1 MNYTAFFEGKE
12 PDDLGRNLLKIL
24 HFGRIRMEL
33 THNYIQRLF
42 PLAEESRFSECD
54 LLTEEDRLAFRGSIL
69 AQDGMRGAYQKM
81 LWFWKLDGEQYKNSV
96 YRHWNAYNNH
106 NHWRMSRVLKSL
118 QLLGMEEE
126 YKDFSMRIRWIIDHP
141 QQYRVTGVTVKI
153 WIAELTGKA
162 WRQEKRI

>member
-12 PDDLGRNLLKIL
+12 PDDLGRYLSKIL
-24 HFGRIRMEL
+24 RFGRIRMEL

-42 PLAEESRFSECD
+42 PLAEESRFSKCD
-54 LLTEEDRLAFRGSIL
+54 LITKEYITAFQKSIL
-69 AQDGMRGAYQKM
+69 AQDGMRSAYQKM
-81 LWFWKLDGEQYKNSV
+81 LWFWKLDGEQYKNSI
-96 YRHWNAYNNH
+96 YRHWNTYNNH

-141 QQYRVTGVTVKI
+141 KQYRVTGDTVKI
-153 WIAELTGKA
+153 WMEYIDGN
-162 WRQEKRI
+162 R